1 MVTQVTSL
9 SRSGLSDFVIQR
21 VSALVLA
28 AYALCVLSF
37 FVVNEDLTHQAL
49 TAFFGSLSMQAFSV
63 LAVLSTAAHGWIG
76 LWTIGTDYIRPHYF
90 GRHATVLRILYLGAS
105 ALLMFL
111 YAWWAVRLFWGL

>member
-76 LWTIGTDYIRPHYF
+76 LWTIGTDYVRPHYF

-111 YAWWAVRLFWGL
+111 YAWWGVRLFWAL